1 MNTNNLKEI
10 ESEVWNYVESLR
22 NNPQTRL
29 QLTEAFY
36 QKYGKSDSNH
46 PFGFGESAISF
57 LKWEQ
62 RGVLNS
68 PTFKL
73 PGSAWWSEVNLW
85 LIYHSELAEKAY
97 EKGIPTNELSIPTQL
112 WIYFIES
119 PNPSTWYRA
128 HNSSIID
135 GYFKYPHLAEKETKP
150 EQIFINMVLYRL
162 LFAQSLVEGDFI
174 LPQLAKIIANPRGG
188 AVDFIVHLDGFYPEH
203 YPLTKEEIQDI
214 LGKAHNLEEFGV
226 KFLDDVLVEP
236 ELTGLYE
243 KASIWNQ
250 QPDLIKL
257 IVNHKPAYPHSL
269 PRYSDKK
276 GFLINL
282 LIKIRKFFW
291 GGT

>member
-10 ESEVWNYVESLR
+10 EAEVWKHVESLR

-29 QLTEAFY
+29 QLTETFY
-36 QKYGKSDSNH
+36 QKYGKGDTSH
-46 PFGFGESAISF
+46 QYGYGESAISF

-68 PTFKL
+68 PTFKP
-73 PGSAWWSEVNLW
+73 PGSGWWSEVNLW
-85 LIYHSELAEKAY
+85 LINHSELAGKAY
-97 EKGIPTNELSIPTQL
+97 ELGIPPTELPIPTQL
-112 WIYFIES
+112 WISFIK
-119 PNPSTWYRA
+119 NPSPETWYRA

-135 GYFKYPHLAEKETKP
+135 GYFRYLHLAEKETKP

-174 LPQLAKIIANPRGG
+174 FPQLAKIIANPRGG

-203 YPLTKEEIQDI
+203 YPLTQEEIQDI
-214 LGKAHNLEEFGV
+214 LGRAHNLEEFGV

-236 ELTGLYE
+236 ELTGLYA
-243 KASIWNQ
+243 KAAVWNL

-257 IVNHKPAYPHSL
+257 IVNHKPAYPDSL
-269 PRYSDKK
+269 PPYSQKK
-276 GFLINL
+276 GWLINL
-282 LIKIRKFFW
+282 FVAIRKFFW
-291 GGT
+291 GGS